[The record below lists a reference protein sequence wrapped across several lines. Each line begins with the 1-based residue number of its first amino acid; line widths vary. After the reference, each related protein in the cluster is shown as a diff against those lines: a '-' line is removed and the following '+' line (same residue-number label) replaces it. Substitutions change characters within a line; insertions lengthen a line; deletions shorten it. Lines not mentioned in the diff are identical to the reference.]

1 MNKKMVAFA
10 AGVLVVL
17 GGGYAAYDYFA
28 GNHVTIQEAIPAA
41 APAQSGTSV
50 AASQLDG
57 VWSIRPDS
65 KVYVSV
71 TTSKETVNF
80 EGSSVQGSWTV
91 NTSDFSQMKAEA
103 KLQID
108 SLQSGNAQRDNHVQG
123 EKFLN
128 AAQYPEAVFTLQDF
142 ANFPQEWKEGE
153 RVSFDM
159 NGTLTV
165 KGISKDVTFKSEA
178 MYNQG
183 VISMEGSAVVT
194 FDDFGMQNP
203 HTVLLDSQNDVT
215 VQLRLQLERG

>member
-17 GGGYAAYDYFA
+17 GGGYAAYDYFV

-128 AAQYPEAVFTLQDF
+128 AVQYPEAVFTLQDF

>member
-17 GGGYAAYDYFA
+17 GGGYAAYDYFV

-50 AASQLDG
+50 AASELDG

-91 NTSDFSQMKAEA
+91 NTSDFSQMKVEA

-215 VQLRLQLERG
+215 VQLRL